1 MMNKFTKILENLV
14 VFVATIVVL
23 FLLATVILP
32 RFNYNL
38 IVVKS
43 GSMEPTIKTGSI
55 AISKKQPK
63 YQKGDIITFAT
74 ASKEIVTHRVTQ
86 VIKNGGNIEYKTKGD
101 ANNANDLFLVENNRV
116 IGRTIFAMPYFGY
129 LIVFLRSKIGVIILI
144 LLPAGYFIWREILKI
159 RKEIKKM
166 KASKQG

>member
-1 MMNKFTKILENLV
+1 MKKIVENLV
-14 VFVATIVVL
+14 VFIATIVVL

-38 IVVKS
+38 IVIKS

-55 AISKKQPK
+55 AITERQSE

-74 ASKEIVTHRVTQ
+74 ASKEIVTHRVVQ
-86 VIKNGGNIEYKTKGD
+86 AIKNDGNIEYKTKGD

-116 IGRTIFAMPYFGY
+116 IGRTVFTMPYFGY
-129 LIVFLRSKIGVIILI
+129 LIVFLRSKIGVVVLI

-159 RKEIKKM
+159 RKEIKKI
-166 KASKQG
+166 KANKQG